1 MEASKSTVQNY
12 NIVSSGDIK
21 LDGKAAIVKSS
32 FAQSGTVN
40 EIIDKFEVGPKIDKA
55 DAMQYGLYIHKDG
68 NGVPVKGLPFTS
80 MLTVLPAAVHRTGIP
95 LRPSGPPTEP
105 PRL

>member
-21 LDGKAAIVKSS
+21 LDGKAAIVKSA

-68 NGVPVKGLPFTS
+68 NGAPVKRLPFTS